1 MDIRDLVRPPSR
13 NRRYRPRR
21 RRRVFGV
28 SIGELRLVVLAGLA
42 IGLAVPGA
50 EWLRPGDASAP
61 DAAIVSGGMEAGA
74 TVGDAGGADAGGAK
88 IGGPAAGGAS
98 GSGVARSFGQC
109 HSGGRTNC
117 VVDGDTFWI
126 DGEKIRVADIDAP
139 ETHPPRCAEE
149 ARLGDAATDRLQ
161 ALLNA
166 GPVTLVSIDRDTDHY
181 GRKLRVVERGGVSLG
196 DRLVSEGLA
205 RPWEGRRRP
214 WC

>member
-1 MDIRDLVRPPSR
+1 MDIRDLVSPPSATR
-13 NRRYRPRR
+13 SRFGRQRR
-21 RRRVFGV
+21 RSSSRV
-28 SIGELRLVVLAGLA
+28 SWGELRLVILAGVA

-50 EWLRPGDASAP
+50 EWLWPGGARAP
-61 DAAIVSGGMEAGA
+61 DAGVSVARGVGADDGSAAGGG
-74 TVGDAGGADAGGAK
+74 AGGAAG
-88 IGGPAAGGAS
+88 
-98 GSGVARSFGQC
+98 VVRSFGQC
-109 HSGGRTNC
+109 HSGGGTNC

-149 ARLGDAATDRLQ
+149 ARLGNAATDRLQ

-166 GPVTLVSIDRDTDHY
+166 GPVTLVSIDRDTDRY